1 MNALIKRLATETVLS
16 YQESLIFVTNI
27 NILAGEINTAKTKY
41 QEHGYFGLCAYY
53 ERLKVGIR

>member
-27 NILAGEINTAKTKY
+27 NILAGEINTVKTEY
-41 QEHGYFGLCAYY
+41 REHGYFGLCVYY
-53 ERLKVGIR
+53 EVLKASIK